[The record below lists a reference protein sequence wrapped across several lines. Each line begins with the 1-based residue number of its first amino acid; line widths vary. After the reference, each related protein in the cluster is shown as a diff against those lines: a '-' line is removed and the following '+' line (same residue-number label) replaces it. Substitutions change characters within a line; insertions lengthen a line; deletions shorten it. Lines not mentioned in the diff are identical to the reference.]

1 MIELDENINQEEE
14 KNSEET
20 YSNGDELQ
28 KIMHVQ
34 SMFENWFIEYASYT
48 ILDRAVPEIRDG
60 MKPVQRRILH
70 SMWELEDGRYNKVA
84 NLIGNTMKYHP
95 HGDASIGDAL
105 VQIGQ
110 KELLIDQQGNWGNIL
125 TGDRAAAPRYIEA
138 RLSKFALDVVFNPK
152 TTVWKPSYDG
162 RNKEPVV
169 LPIKFPL
176 LLAQG
181 SEGIAVVLASKILPH
196 NFNELIDASIAILK
210 NKPFEIFPDFLTGG
224 MIDVSRYN
232 DGIRGGRV
240 RVRAKISIQDK
251 KTLVISEIPFT
262 TATSGLIDSIIQ
274 ANEKGKIKIRKID
287 DNTAANVEILVH
299 LSPGVSPDQTI
310 DALYAF
316 TDCEVSISPNACVIK
331 ESKPNFMGVSD
342 MLRESVAN
350 TTNLVRLELEI
361 RLQELENQWH
371 YSSLEK
377 IFIENRIYR
386 DIEEC
391 ETWEAVLEA
400 IDSGLEPFKHI
411 FYREIVRDDIIR
423 LTEIKIKRIS
433 KFDSFKADE
442 LIKGLEFEMEEVKNH
457 LDNLIDYTIN
467 YYRQIQK
474 KHGKDRERKTE
485 IRSFENIEAQMVAVA
500 NQKLYVNR
508 EEGFIGS
515 GMKKDDY
522 VFDCSDIDDIIV
534 FRADGNFLVTKV
546 SDKKFVGKDIIHV
559 DVFKRNDE
567 RTIYNL
573 IYSDGPNGV
582 AMVKRFAVLG
592 VTRDKEYDLTK
603 GKKASKVLYFSANP
617 NGESEIVRVFL
628 RPKPKLKILKF
639 DYDFAD
645 LAIKGRSSKGNIL
658 SKNPVKK
665 IELLEKGSSTLS
677 AIEVWFDE
685 IVMRLNTDGR
695 GKYLGKFIGDDR
707 ILALYSNGSY
717 KTALFDLSNHYD
729 SGLKEIEKLNEEKPI
744 SVLHKEKDSGKVY
757 VKRFLPEI
765 NDKLNSVVPDDDN
778 LQFIAM
784 DSAYR
789 PQIEF
794 VFENKKGESVSE
806 IISVEDFVDVMSSKA
821 KGKRIPENLIKKVK
835 FIESLE
841 YIEEEEVEEEE
852 FEEDDI
858 EGADEEVLD
867 IDKVMEEKWEKEP
880 EKKNIVRN
888 KDKKQ
893 NGYDDDDVIQM
904 SLFED

>member
-162 RNKEPVV
+162 RNKEPIV

-262 TATSGLIDSIIQ
+262 TTTSGLIDSIIQ

-391 ETWEAVLEA
+391 ETWEAVIEA
-400 IDSGLEPFKHI
+400 IDSGLEPFKNI

-474 KHGKDRERKTE
+474 KHGKGRERKTE

-567 RTIYNL
+567 RTIYNM
-573 IYSDGPNGV
+573 IYSDGPNGA

-806 IISVEDFVDVMSSKA
+806 IISVEDFVDVMSQKA

-835 FIESLE
+835 FIEPLE
-841 YIEEEEVEEEE
+841 YIEEEEIQEKVD
-852 FEEDDI
+852 EDDI
-858 EGADEEVLD
+858 EEADEEVLD
-867 IDKVMEEKWEKEP
+867 IDKVMEEKWKKEP
-880 EKKNIVRN
+880 EKKNIVLN

-893 NGYDDDDVIQM
+893 NGNDDDDVIQM

>member
-1 MIELDENINQEEE
+1 MSELDENINQEEE
-14 KNSEET
+14 NISEET
-20 YSNGDELQ
+20 YSNGEELQ

-60 MKPVQRRILH
+60 LKPVQRRILH

-110 KELLIDQQGNWGNIL
+110 KELLIDQQGNWGNIY

-152 TTVWKPSYDG
+152 TTEWKPSYDG

-196 NFNELIDASIAILK
+196 NFNELIDASVAILK

-232 DGIRGGRV
+232 DGIKGGRV

-251 KTLVISEIPFT
+251 KTLVINEIPFST
-262 TATSGLIDSIIQ
+262 TTSGLIDSIIQ

-287 DNTAANVEILVH
+287 DNTAANVEVLVH

-316 TDCEVSISPNACVIK
+316 TDCEVSISPNASVIK
-331 ESKPNFMGVSD
+331 DSKPNFMGVSD

-350 TTNLVRLELEI
+350 TTNLVKMELEI

-391 ETWEAVLEA
+391 ETWEAVIEA
-400 IDSGLEPFKHI
+400 IEAGLEPFKHI
-411 FYREIVRDDIIR
+411 FFREIVRDDIIR

-442 LIKGLEFEMEEVKNH
+442 LIKGLEFEIEEVKNH

-474 KHGKDRERKTE
+474 KHGKGRERKTE

-508 EEGFIGS
+508 EEGFIGT
-515 GMKKDDY
+515 GMRKDDY
-522 VFDCSDIDDIIV
+522 VLDCSDIDDIIV

-567 RTIYNL
+567 RTIYNM
-573 IYSDGPNGV
+573 IYSDGPTGA

-603 GKKASKVLYFSANP
+603 GKKGSKVLYFSANP
-617 NGESEIVRVFL
+617 NGESEIVRVLL

-639 DYDFAD
+639 DYDFAN
-645 LAIKGRSSKGNIL
+645 LAIKGRGSKGNIL

-685 IVMRLNTDGR
+685 IVMRLNTEGR

-729 SGLKEIEKLNEEKPI
+729 TGLKQIEKLNEEKPI
-744 SVLHKEKDSGKVY
+744 SVLHKEKDSGKVF

-778 LQFIAM
+778 LQFIDM
-784 DSAYR
+784 DLAHR
-789 PQIEF
+789 PQIEY
-794 VFENKKGESVSE
+794 VFENKKGESASE
-806 IISVEDFVDVMSSKA
+806 IISVENFVDVMSAKA
-821 KGKRIPENLIKKVK
+821 KGKRIPENLITKVK
-835 FIESLE
+835 FIEPLE
-841 YIEEEEVEEEE
+841 YIEEEELEVEQ
-852 FEEDDI
+852 EDEDI
-858 EGADEEVLD
+858 PNTDGIDIDEE
-867 IDKVMEEKWEKEP
+867 MEKKWKKEP
-880 EKKNIVRN
+880 EKTNILQNR
-888 KDKKQ
+888 DKKQ
-893 NGYDDDDVIQM
+893 NGNDDDDVIQM

>member
-1 MIELDENINQEEE
+1 MSELDENINQEEE
-14 KNSEET
+14 NISEET

-152 TTVWKPSYDG
+152 TTEWKSSYDG

-196 NFNELIDASIAILK
+196 NFNELIDASVAILK

-224 MIDVSRYN
+224 MVDVSRYN

-251 KTLVISEIPFT
+251 KTLVINEIPFST
-262 TATSGLIDSIIQ
+262 TTSGLIDSIIQ

-287 DNTAANVEILVH
+287 DNTAANVEVLVH

-316 TDCEVSISPNACVIK
+316 TDCEVSISPNASVIK

-350 TTNLVRLELEI
+350 TTNLVKMELEI

-391 ETWEAVLEA
+391 ETWEAVIEA
-400 IDSGLEPFKHI
+400 INDGLEPFKHI
-411 FYREIVRDDIIR
+411 FFREIIRDDIVR

-442 LIKGLEFEMEEVKNH
+442 LIKGVEFEMEEVKNH

-474 KHGKDRERKTE
+474 KHGKGRERKAE

-500 NQKLYVNR
+500 NQKFYVNR
-508 EEGFIGS
+508 EEGFIGT
-515 GMKKDDY
+515 GTKKDEY

-534 FRADGNFLVTKV
+534 FRADGFFLVTKV

-567 RTIYNL
+567 RTIYNM
-573 IYSDGPNGV
+573 IYSDGPNGA

-617 NGESEIVRVFL
+617 NGESETVRVFL
-628 RPKPKLKILKF
+628 RPKPKLKILRF

-645 LAIKGRSSKGNIL
+645 LAIKGRGSKGNIL

-665 IELLEKGSSTLS
+665 IEFLEKGSSTLS

-685 IVMRLNTDGR
+685 IVMRLNTEGR

-744 SVLHKEKDSGKVY
+744 SVLHKEKDSGKVF

-784 DSAYR
+784 DLAHR
-789 PQIEF
+789 PQIEY
-794 VFENKKGESVSE
+794 VFESKKGESTYE
-806 IISVEDFVDVMSSKA
+806 IFSVEDFVDVMSAKA
-821 KGKRIPENLIKKVK
+821 KGKRIPENLIKKAK
-835 FIESLE
+835 FIEPLE
-841 YIEEEEVEEEE
+841 YIEEEVEQEVV
-852 FEEDDI
+852 DVPDI
-858 EGADEEVLD
+858 DVSNIDEE
-867 IDKVMEEKWEKEP
+867 MEEKWKKESEKM
-880 EKKNIVRN
+880 NVLQNR
-888 KDKKQ
+888 DKKQ
-893 NGYDDDDVIQM
+893 NGNDDDDVIQM

>member
-1 MIELDENINQEEE
+1 MSELNENINQEEE
-14 KNSEET
+14 NINEEN

-60 MKPVQRRILH
+60 LKPVQRRILH

-110 KELLIDQQGNWGNIL
+110 KELLIDQQGNWGNIY

-152 TTVWKPSYDG
+152 TTEWKPSYDG

-210 NKPFEIFPDFLTGG
+210 NKPFEVFPDFLTGG

-232 DGIRGGRV
+232 DGIKGGRV

-251 KTLVISEIPFT
+251 KTLVINEIPFST
-262 TATSGLIDSIIQ
+262 TTSGLIDSIIQ

-287 DNTAANVEILVH
+287 DNTAANVEVLVH

-316 TDCEVSISPNACVIK
+316 TDCEVSISPNASVIK
-331 ESKPNFMGVSD
+331 DSKPNFMGVSD

-350 TTNLVRLELEI
+350 TTNLVKMELEI

-391 ETWEAVLEA
+391 ETWEAVIEA
-400 IDSGLEPFKHI
+400 IEAGLEPFKHI
-411 FYREIVRDDIIR
+411 FFREIVRDDIIR

-442 LIKGLEFEMEEVKNH
+442 LIKGLEFEIEEVKNH

-474 KHGKDRERKTE
+474 KHGKGRERKTE

-508 EEGFIGS
+508 EEGFIGT
-515 GMKKDDY
+515 GMRKDDY
-522 VFDCSDIDDIIV
+522 VLDCSDIDDIIV

-567 RTIYNL
+567 RTIYNMV
-573 IYSDGPNGV
+573 YSDGPTGA

-603 GKKASKVLYFSANP
+603 GKKGSKVLYFSANP
-617 NGESEIVRVFL
+617 NGESEIVRVLL
-628 RPKPKLKILKF
+628 RPKPKLKTLKF
-639 DYDFAD
+639 DYDFAN
-645 LAIKGRSSKGNIL
+645 LAIKGRGSKGNIL

-685 IVMRLNTDGR
+685 IVMRLNTEGR

-707 ILALYSNGSY
+707 ILALYLNGSY

-729 SGLKEIEKLNEEKPI
+729 TGLKQIEKLNEEKPI
-744 SVLHKEKDSGKVY
+744 SVLHKEKDSGKVF

-778 LQFIAM
+778 LQFIDM
-784 DSAYR
+784 DLAHR
-789 PQIEF
+789 PQIEY
-794 VFENKKGESVSE
+794 VFENKKGESASE
-806 IISVEDFVDVMSSKA
+806 IISVEDFVDVMSAKA
-821 KGKRIPENLIKKVK
+821 KGKRIPENLITKVK
-835 FIESLE
+835 FIEPLE
-841 YIEEEEVEEEE
+841 YIEEEEVEVEQ
-852 FEEDDI
+852 EDEDI
-858 EGADEEVLD
+858 PNTDGIDIDEE
-867 IDKVMEEKWEKEP
+867 MEKKWKKEP
-880 EKKNIVRN
+880 EKTNILQNR
-888 KDKKQ
+888 DKKQ
-893 NGYDDDDVIQM
+893 NGNDDDDVIQM

>member
-1 MIELDENINQEEE
+1 MTEFDENINQEEE
-14 KNSEET
+14 NISEET

-152 TTVWKPSYDG
+152 TTEWKPSYDG

-196 NFNELIDASIAILK
+196 NFNELIDASVAILK

-232 DGIRGGRV
+232 DGIRSGRV

-251 KTLVISEIPFT
+251 KTLVISEIPFST
-262 TATSGLIDSIIQ
+262 TTSGLIDSIIQ

-287 DNTAANVEILVH
+287 DNTAANVEVLVH

-316 TDCEVSISPNACVIK
+316 TDCEVSISPNASVIK

-350 TTNLVRLELEI
+350 TTNLVKMELEI

-391 ETWEAVLEA
+391 ETWEAVIEA
-400 IDSGLEPFKHI
+400 IDAGLEPFKHI
-411 FYREIVRDDIIR
+411 FFREIVRDDIIR

-442 LIKGLEFEMEEVKNH
+442 LIKGVEFEIEEVKNH

-474 KHGKDRERKTE
+474 KHGKGRERKTE
-485 IRSFENIEAQMVAVA
+485 IRNFENIEAQMVAVA
-500 NQKLYVNR
+500 NQKFYVNR
-508 EEGFIGS
+508 EEGFIGT
-515 GMKKDDY
+515 GMRKDDY

-567 RTIYNL
+567 RTIYNMV
-573 IYSDGPNGV
+573 YSDGPNGA

-617 NGESEIVRVFL
+617 NGESETVRVFL
-628 RPKPKLKILKF
+628 RPKPKLKVLRF

-645 LAIKGRSSKGNIL
+645 LAIKGRGAKGNIL

-665 IELLEKGSSTLS
+665 IDFLEKGSSTLS

-685 IVMRLNTDGR
+685 TVMRLNTEGR
-695 GKYLGKFIGDDR
+695 GKYIGKFIGDDR

-744 SVLHKEKDSGKVY
+744 SVLHKEKDSEKVF

-784 DSAYR
+784 DIAHR
-789 PQIEF
+789 PQVQY
-794 VFENKKGESVSE
+794 VFENKKGESASE
-806 IISVEDFVDVMSSKA
+806 IISVEDFVDVMSAKA
-821 KGKRIPENLIKKVK
+821 KGKRIPEILIKKAK
-835 FIESLE
+835 FIEPLE
-841 YIEEEEVEEEE
+841 YIEQEVEQ
-852 FEEDDI
+852 EDVDVSDI
-858 EGADEEVLD
+858 DVSDIDEE
-867 IDKVMEEKWEKEP
+867 MEEKWKKESK
-880 EKKNIVRN
+880 KKNILQN

-893 NGYDDDDVIQM
+893 NGNDDDDVIQM